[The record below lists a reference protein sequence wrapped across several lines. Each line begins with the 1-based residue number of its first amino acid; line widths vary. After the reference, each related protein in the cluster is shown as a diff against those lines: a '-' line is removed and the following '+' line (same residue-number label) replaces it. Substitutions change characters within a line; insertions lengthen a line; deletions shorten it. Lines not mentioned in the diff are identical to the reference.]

1 MITTMDRAGRLVI
14 PKAAR
19 EAAGLVAGEVMVE
32 VVGTTV
38 AVSVPPATLVERDG
52 LLMLSTGTGLD
63 DEQIRELRLGLQR

>member
-1 MITTMDRAGRLVI
+1 MDRAGRLVI